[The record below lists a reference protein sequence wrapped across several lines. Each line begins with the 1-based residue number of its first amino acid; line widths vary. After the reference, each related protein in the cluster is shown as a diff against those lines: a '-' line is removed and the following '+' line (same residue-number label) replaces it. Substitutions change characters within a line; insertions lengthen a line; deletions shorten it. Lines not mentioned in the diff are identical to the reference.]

1 MKEDAMK
8 IAYIG
13 LGTMG
18 QGMVHNL
25 LKAGHEIKVWNR
37 TAFDLPETLAG
48 AVRKSTIAEAITGC
62 ELVMVCLTGPDA
74 QKAVYFGDDGIVA
87 NIAGGTMVADATT
100 TDPEL
105 TRSIAIAIAERN
117 ATYLD
122 TPVFGSKGEAW
133 AGKLDFVCGGD
144 RKAFDR
150 LVPVLE
156 PLAATVHHMGPPGS
170 GAMMK
175 LVGNLLVAA
184 QMESLGEALSLAR
197 KAGLNGDAVM
207 GVFDVTDYS
216 SLLIRNVGRATLAG
230 DYAPSFYLRHMLK
243 DTRLVRAFAC
253 SQDVPVPLTTLI
265 GELYA
270 AANNKGL
277 GDLNA
282 SAIHEMLFEL
292 SGLQKSSD

>member
-1 MKEDAMK
+1 
-8 IAYIG
+8 
-13 LGTMG
+13 T
-18 QGMVHNL
+18 
-25 LKAGHEIKVWNR
+25 
-37 TAFDLPETLAG
+37 FDLPETLAG
-48 AVRKSTIAEAITGC
+48 AEPQNTIAEAVSGC

-87 NIAGGTMVADATT
+87 NIAAGTIIADATT
-100 TDPEL
+100 TDPDL
-105 TRSIAIAIAERN
+105 SRSISASIAERN
-117 ATYLD
+117 ASYLD

-144 RKAFDR
+144 QSALER
-150 LVPVLE
+150 LGPVLK
-156 PLAATVHHMGPPGS
+156 PLSATVHYMGPTGS

-184 QMESLGEALSLAR
+184 QMESLGEALALAR
-197 KAGLNGDAVM
+197 KAGLDGDAVM

-230 DYAPSFYLRHMLK
+230 DYSPSFYLRHMLK
-243 DTRLVRAFAC
+243 DTRLVRAFAG
-253 SQDVPVPLTTLI
+253 SQDVPVPVTTLI

-270 AANNKGL
+270 SANNKGL

-282 SAIHEMLFEL
+282 SAIHKMLFEL
-292 SGLQKSSD
+292 SGL